1 MQHAAFADLGGWSL
15 TERGR
20 AENERQLAAEL
31 ARVGGAEEVRDVYR
45 DFLPLNARL
54 LRACTD
60 WQLRPTADDRL
71 AANDHS
77 DPAWDAASSTSSPR
91 SSSPSPRS
99 PTGSAASSPGS
110 AGTTPGSPRRG
121 DAPGPETAAGSTAP
135 TSTPA
140 TASGSSSTRT
150 SSPRSAST
158 ATPSPDAQS
167 SPCARKT
174 RSRISWI
181 TGAFRSL

>member
-20 AENERQLAAEL
+20 AQNERLLAAEL
-31 ARVGGAEEVRDVYR
+31 ARVGGADEVRDVYR

-54 LRACTD
+54 QRACTD

-71 AANDHS
+71 AVNDHS
-77 DPAWDAASSTSSPR
+77 DPAWDTRVLDELAAIEQRLTPL
-91 SSSPSPRS
+91 
-99 PTGSAASSPGS
+99 AARLGGSSPGS
-110 AGTTPGSPRRG
+110 ADTTRGSPRRCA
-121 DAPGPETAAGSTAP
+121 APEPATTAGSTAP

-140 TASGSSSTRT
+140 TASGSSSTKT

-158 ATPSPDAQS
+158 ATRIPDAQRR
-167 SPCARKT
+167 PCARKT
-174 RSRISWI
+174 RSRISRI
-181 TGAFRSL
+181 VGALSSL